1 MPQHTHDAHISLK
14 ASVMFCF
21 TSAKI
26 RAIVQPSMAFE
37 RAVTVYPFLS
47 PFIPFIPFYPS
58 LFFAKQQK
66 KMEHACK
73 KKRLTLDKTVKRQP
87 LA

>member
-26 RAIVQPSMAFE
+26 RAIVQPSIAFE

-47 PFIPFIPFYPS
+47 PFIPH
-58 LFFAKQQK
+58 FFLPNSKRKWNKRAKK
-66 KMEHACK
+66 SG
-73 KKRLTLDKTVKRQP
+73 
-87 LA
+87 

>member
-47 PFIPFIPFYPS
+47 PFIPFYPLLS
-58 LFFAKQQK
+58 LTFFAKQQK

-73 KKRLTLDKTVKRQP
+73 KSG
-87 LA
+87 

>member
-37 RAVTVYPFLS
+37 RAVTVYPLLS
-47 PFIPFIPFYPS
+47 PFIPFYPLLS
-58 LFFAKQQK
+58 LTFFCQTAKENGTSVQK
-66 KMEHACK
+66 KAA
-73 KKRLTLDKTVKRQP
+73 DP
-87 LA
+87 

>member
-47 PFIPFIPFYPS
+47 PFIPFYPLLS
-58 LFFAKQQK
+58 LTFFCQTAKENGTCVQK
-66 KMEHACK
+66 KTA
-73 KKRLTLDKTVKRQP
+73 DP
-87 LA
+87 

>member
-47 PFIPFIPFYPS
+47 PFIPFYPLLS
-58 LFFAKQQK
+58 LTFFAKQQK
-66 KMEHACK
+66 KWNKRAK
-73 KKRLTLDKTVKRQP
+73 KAADP
-87 LA
+87 

>member
-47 PFIPFIPFYPS
+47 PFIPFYPLLS
-58 LFFAKQQK
+58 LTFFLPNSKRKWNMRAKK
-66 KMEHACK
+66 AA
-73 KKRLTLDKTVKRQP
+73 DP
-87 LA
+87 